1 MSDNYSSAKFNNE
14 KLRSCVWV
22 PGSCQPTGLH
32 GTSGA
37 GAPTQSVFIA
47 GRYLAFLNKP
57 VFSKIFPSLNSVLLS
72 HLKTVEL
79 PSHNALVGDPWME
92 SWHAVLILLALCLNQ
107 LSAIVVIFLFVSFI
121 FKCGMG
127 ALLFTWSV
135 NAIHGLNETLSKKR
149 ADVHHSFTSI
159 CEVLQPFVFFYEYMN
174 CKI

>member
-1 MSDNYSSAKFNNE
+1 MSDNYSIAKFNNK
-14 KLRSCVWV
+14 KLS
-22 PGSCQPTGLH
+22 SCQPTGPH

-47 GRYLAFLNKP
+47 CRYLAFWNKP
-57 VFSKIFPSLNSVLLS
+57 VFSIFPSLNSVLLS

-79 PSHNALVGDPWME
+79 PSHNPLVSDPWME

-127 ALLFTWSV
+127 ALLFTRSV
-135 NAIHGLNETLSKKR
+135 NATHGLNETLSKKR

-159 CEVLQPFVFFYEYMN
+159 CEVLQPFCFVFYEYIN